1 MDTQFNNNE
10 GQSADEGKI
19 KRPRIGSRISREGN
33 NTSYNYNNYNRP
45 NNYSREQ
52 NFNGE
57 YRNPRYN
64 NVNPNYQNR
73 QNRYNNNGSNDGNR
87 YNRNNYQNGSRN
99 GEFNNY
105 QNQNRRYNPNGNYNS
120 QYNTNNRYSNNNYNN
135 NNYGYNNG
143 GSNNGYKNYR
153 NNNNYNNNYGNN
165 NYGNNRSNKNGQ
177 FRNNNFNNYQQNNRY
192 SNKKQYEYRDSYID
206 LSQPMRLN
214 KFIANSGLCSRRE
227 ADEYITAGVITVNGN
242 VVTELGTK
250 IIPATDSVYFHDQPV
265 KTERKVY
272 ILLNKP
278 KDCVTTVE
286 DTHARFTVLDLVKN
300 ACKERVY
307 PVGRL
312 DRNTTGVLLI
322 TNDGDLTSKL
332 THPKFDKKKI
342 YQVTLD
348 RDITDEDFHK
358 IVDGITLEDGVIKVD
373 EICFVKEG
381 DRRTLG
387 VEIHSGKNRIV
398 RRLFDALNYHVIKL
412 DRVYFAGLTKKN
424 LPRGKWRYLSD
435 KEVNLLKM
443 NAASMKENI
452 SPDNSNLSNIEI

>member
-1 MDTQFNNNE
+1 MKEDDTKVRKDKNTNNNN
-10 GQSADEGKI
+10 GG
-19 KRPRIGSRISREGN
+19 
-33 NTSYNYNNYNRP
+33 YNNYN
-45 NNYSREQ
+45 
-52 NFNGE
+52 NFG
-57 YRNPRYN
+57 
-64 NVNPNYQNR
+64 
-73 QNRYNNNGSNDGNR
+73 NNNN
-87 YNRNNYQNGSRN
+87 
-99 GEFNNY
+99 
-105 QNQNRRYNPNGNYNS
+105 
-120 QYNTNNRYSNNNYNN
+120 NNRY
-135 NNYGYNNG
+135 
-143 GSNNGYKNYR
+143 
-153 NNNNYNNNYGNN
+153 
-165 NYGNNRSNKNGQ
+165 NKNGQ
-177 FRNNNFNNYQQNNRY
+177 FKNNNFNNYSQNNRFQ
-192 SNKKQYEYRDSYID
+192 NKKQYEYRDSYID

-242 VVTELGTK
+242 VITELGTK
-250 IIPATDSVYFHDQPV
+250 IIPATDSVYFHDQPI
-265 KTERKVY
+265 KAERKVY

-286 DTHARFTVLDLVKN
+286 DTHAKFTVLDIIKN

-348 RDITDEDFHK
+348 KDITEEDFQK
-358 IVDGITLEDGVIKVD
+358 IVDGIQLEDGVIKVD
-373 EICFVKEG
+373 EISFVKEG
-381 DRRTLG
+381 DHRTLG

-443 NAASMKENI
+443 NAASMKEPI
-452 SPDNSNLSNIEI
+452 SENSSNMEI